1 MNNLTEQE
9 KKFADAFVYLFFHAP
24 ALMPG
29 MKEDAAVYAGYDV
42 PDDMNKADNL
52 EKSLLGKEKIKQYID
67 SEIERFRGILS
78 DDQSMN
84 LWKHISEFKP
94 GELTNDLLGGG
105 CIISH

>member
-42 PDDMNKADNL
+42 PVDRNAADNFARAFVNIVENIPKARIMNK
-52 EKSLLGKEKIKQYID
+52 
-67 SEIERFRGILS
+67 
-78 DDQSMN
+78 
-84 LWKHISEFKP
+84 P
-94 GELTNDLLGGG
+94 
-105 CIISH
+105 

>member
-9 KKFADAFVYLFFHAP
+9 KKFADTFVYLFFHLHAIY
-24 ALMPG
+24 AG
-29 MKEDAAVYAGYDV
+29 MGAEAARVAGYDV

-67 SEIERFRGILS
+67 SEIERFREILS

-94 GELTNDLLGGG
+94 GEAANDLLDGG
-105 CIISH
+105 CIIRH

>member
-42 PDDMNKADNL
+42 PVDRNAADNFARAL
-52 EKSLLGKEKIKQYID
+52 SEKANIKQYID
-67 SEIERFRGILS
+67 SEIERFREILS

-94 GELTNDLLGGG
+94 GEAANDLLNGG
-105 CIISH
+105 CIIRH

>member
-1 MNNLTEQE
+1 MDIAPDRRMVKIKARVYPNKIAICMIAEPPEDNFARALSE
-9 KKFADAFVYLFFHAP
+9 KA
-24 ALMPG
+24 
-29 MKEDAAVYAGYDV
+29 
-42 PDDMNKADNL
+42 N
-52 EKSLLGKEKIKQYID
+52 IKQYID

>member
-1 MNNLTEQE
+1 MNNLTDQE

-42 PDDMNKADNL
+42 PVDRNAADNFARAL
-52 EKSLLGKEKIKQYID
+52 SEKANIKQYID

>member
-1 MNNLTEQE
+1 MITSPTLG
-9 KKFADAFVYLFFHAP
+9 V
-24 ALMPG
+24 
-29 MKEDAAVYAGYDV
+29 
-42 PDDMNKADNL
+42 
-52 EKSLLGKEKIKQYID
+52 SLSDID

>member
-1 MNNLTEQE
+1 MSNITEQE

-29 MKEDAAVYAGYDV
+29 MKEDAAAYAGYDLPTDRNAAENFANTLYQKPSV
-42 PDDMNKADNL
+42 RK
-52 EKSLLGKEKIKQYID
+52 YID
-67 SEIERFRGILS
+67 AELERFREILS

-94 GELTNDLLGGG
+94 GESTNDVLCGG
-105 CIISH
+105 CIIRH